1 MTSLIRFDRF
11 SFRPSDGELRRDG
24 SVVKLQPQPARVL
37 AMLLERPGETV
48 TRDELRQRI
57 WGSETFVDFERGL
70 NFCVSQIR
78 FALGDAADAPRFVE
92 TVPRRGYRFIAAIDA
107 APADSVATPEPEAPA
122 SSVGAWRLPMV
133 AAAVLVLAAVVLFAG
148 RPWGVAAPA
157 PVFRVAV
164 VPFDNETGDPA
175 LDRVAVGISDST
187 VARLSVPEFIPRVA
201 VVGNAA
207 ILRAPRASR
216 DLKVIGSTLGV
227 DYAVLGQLKQD
238 DGKMRLVAHLI
249 RTRDEVHL
257 WANTFDRPTFD
268 LDVQAEL
275 AEAIARSVAAQLT
288 AR

>member
-1 MTSLIRFDRF
+1 VINFGRF

-78 FALGDAADAPRFVE
+78 SALGDASEAPRFVE
-92 TVPRRGYRFIAAIDA
+92 TVPRRGYRFIATIDA
-107 APADSVATPEPEAPA
+107 APAVPVVAPQPETPA
-122 SSVGAWRLPMV
+122 STPGSWRLPMV
-133 AAAVLVLAAVVLFAG
+133 AAAVLVLAAVVLIAG
-148 RPWGVAAPA
+148 RPWGAAAPA
-157 PVFRVAV
+157 SVFRIAV
-164 VPFDNETGDPA
+164 VPFDNETGNPA

-187 VARLSVPEFIPRVA
+187 VARLSVPEFVPRLA

-207 ILRAPRASR
+207 ILRTPRASR
-216 DLKVIGSTLGV
+216 DLAAIGTTLRV
-227 DYAVLGQLKQD
+227 DYAVLGQIEQD
-238 DGKMRLVAHLI
+238 GGKMRLVAHLI
-249 RTRDEVHL
+249 RTRDGVHL
-257 WANTFDRPTFD
+257 WANTFDRPVFD